1 MTVELTSMELAT
13 LLKTKAGV
21 TVDPLDLDRP
31 GATFEEF
38 GVDSLGLLAVVGEL
52 ENRHGLSMTSA
63 ESCTVL
69 HRIPERRQ
77 PLPEDRGLRCPGT
90 PRTPS

>member
-1 MTVELTSMELAT
+1 MTVEITSTDLAT
-13 LLKTKAGV
+13 LLKTKAGI

-63 ESCTVL
+63 ESAQSSAEFLNAVNL
-69 HRIPERRQ
+69 S
-77 PLPEDRGLRCPGT
+77 LKKGA
-90 PRTPS
+90 

>member
-1 MTVELTSMELAT
+1 MTVELTSADLAT
-13 LLKTKAGV
+13 LLKQKAGV

-52 ENRHGLSMTSA
+52 ENRHGKPMTAAEGSKSSA
-63 ESCTVL
+63 EFL
-69 HRIPERRQ
+69 HAVNRSLKE
-77 PLPEDRGLRCPGT
+77 GV
-90 PRTPS
+90 

>member
-1 MTVELTSMELAT
+1 MTVELTSTDLAT
-13 LLKTKAGV
+13 LLKQKAGI

-52 ENRHGLSMTSA
+52 ENRHGRPLTAAESSKSSA
-63 ESCTVL
+63 EFLTAVNLSL
-69 HRIPERRQ
+69 KE
-77 PLPEDRGLRCPGT
+77 GA
-90 PRTPS
+90 

>member
-1 MTVELTSMELAT
+1 MTAELTVTDLAT
-13 LLKTKAGV
+13 LLKQKAGV
-21 TVDPLDLDRP
+21 SVDPVDLDRP

-63 ESCTVL
+63 ESSQSSAEFLQAVNLTL
-69 HRIPERRQ
+69 KK
-77 PLPEDRGLRCPGT
+77 G
-90 PRTPS
+90 S